1 MMAINGLIP
10 EIDFQVTSPN
20 GTIQTGMDMATILLG
35 TNQMH
40 VRAHMEPLTEIQQ
53 EQSMGMV
60 LFLAVLTMISMA
72 FQIQ

>member
-1 MMAINGLIP
+1 MMAINGPIL
-10 EIDFQVTSPN
+10 ETDFLVTSPN

-40 VRAHMEPLTEIQQ
+40 VRAHMAHLTEIQQ

>member
-1 MMAINGLIP
+1 MMAINGPIP
-10 EIDFQVTSPN
+10 EIDFQVTSLN
-20 GTIQTGMDMATILLG
+20 GTIQTGMDMVTILLDS
-35 TNQMH
+35 NQMH
-40 VRAHMEPLTEIQQ
+40 VRAHMAHLTEIQQ